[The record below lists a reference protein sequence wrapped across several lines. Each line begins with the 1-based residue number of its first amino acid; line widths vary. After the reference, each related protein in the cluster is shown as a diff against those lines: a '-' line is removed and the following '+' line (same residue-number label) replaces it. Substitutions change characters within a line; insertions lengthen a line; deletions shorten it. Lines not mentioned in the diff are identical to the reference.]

1 MVYKFFDERSSSYK
15 FAEGIVTRTRSETLD
30 TRDKS
35 TIKSEDISN
44 QQLAEELHMS
54 NMRKPEKREVYW
66 PFKDNILEVDLADL
80 QLMQLISKFIK
91 KIFRFLF
98 CVIDIYAKY
107 AWVSPLKDKKG
118 ITITNAFQ
126 KI

>member
-15 FAEGIVTRTRSETLD
+15 FAEGVVTRTRSETLD

-54 NMRKPEKREVYW
+54 NMRTPEKRKVYW
-66 PFKDNILEVDLADL
+66 PFKDNILEADLADL

-91 KIFRFLF
+91 KMYFVLLIFIINMHGFL
-98 CVIDIYAKY
+98 
-107 AWVSPLKDKKG
+107 LER
-118 ITITNAFQ
+118 Q
-126 KI
+126 KTYYNY

>member
-15 FAEGIVTRTRSETLD
+15 FAEGVVTRTRSETLD

-54 NMRKPEKREVYW
+54 NMRKPEKREVY
-66 PFKDNILEVDLADL
+66 
-80 QLMQLISKFIK
+80 
-91 KIFRFLF
+91 
-98 CVIDIYAKY
+98 
-107 AWVSPLKDKKG
+107 
-118 ITITNAFQ
+118 
-126 KI
+126 